1 MQNNHHKRKLTEGLR
16 SGDLS
21 DYVSELF
28 TVDQYRSKMGEDRD
42 ILVLGFRVKEKYPA
56 IDLVEFIEKGY
67 DFILDADMSAGEEH
81 DGQYQVFV
89 EIERTPALNEQLKE
103 LISGI
108 SQVTD
113 NYDWRFRYQKSSSS
127 VEFNEDTIKKHI
139 PMTTEE
145 YEEKVLKIKNQDVQE
160 FFNRGAVD
168 VKVEADNTMTFSKPF
183 AGDVRAK
190 LVSIG
195 DYAAVKETLPGALD
209 LSESSQSQVVFL
221 NKFLG
226 NYDINKIGNKF
237 LIRNNDKAIVIEKNR
252 W

>member
-1 MQNNHHKRKLTEGLR
+1 MTNNYKRKLTEGLR

-21 DYVSELF
+21 DYVSDLF
-28 TVDQYRSKMGEDRD
+28 TVDQYRSKMGEDKD
-42 ILVLGFRVKEKYPA
+42 VLVLGFRVKEKYPA

-89 EIERTPALNEQLKE
+89 EIERTPSLTEQLKE
-103 LISGI
+103 LLSGL

-113 NYDWRFRYQKSSSS
+113 NYDWRFRYQKSPTSI
-127 VEFNEDTIKKHI
+127 EFNEDTVKKHI

-145 YEEKVLKIKNQDVQE
+145 YEDKVLKIKNQDIQE
-160 FFNRGAVD
+160 FFNQGAVN
-168 VKVEADNTMTFSKPF
+168 VNVETDNTLTFSKPF
-183 AGDVRAK
+183 AGDVKAK
-190 LVSIG
+190 FISIG
-195 DYAAVKETLPGALD
+195 DYNAVKETLPGALD
-209 LSESSQSQVVFL
+209 LSESSQRQVVFL

-237 LIRNNDKAIVIEKNR
+237 LIKNKDKAIVIEKNR